1 MVEAS
6 RLHNPTLDR
15 ADTCSSVAIKR
26 RGSPA
31 RSTATRPPAAEMVPT
46 TSLLLLLGLA
56 LLAPGLSADQCVL
69 TGRWINDLGSDV
81 TIGAVNSNGEFA
93 GTFHTAVMTPTKDI
107 KASPLVGI
115 QHTKTQPTFGFTV
128 NWNFT
133 DSTTVFTGQCFVDIE
148 GKEILKGMWLLQS
161 HVNSI
166 KDDWKATKVGTDTFT
181 RRPEVME

>member
-1 MVEAS
+1 MVEPPQ
-6 RLHNPTLDR
+6 LHNPTLGR
-15 ADTCSSVAIKR
+15 AGTCSPVAIKR
-26 RGSPA
+26 QESPA
-31 RSTATRPPAAEMVPT
+31 RSTATRLPAAEMVPT

-56 LLAPGLSADQCVL
+56 LLAPGLSADQPQCVL

-133 DSTTVFTGQCFVDIE
+133 GSSPLLVVSPVLPSTPCAFSF
-148 GKEILKGMWLLQS
+148 
-161 HVNSI
+161 
-166 KDDWKATKVGTDTFT
+166 
-181 RRPEVME
+181 